1 MWVGSVLITGGAGFI
16 GSHLC
21 DRLIQY
27 GYDVIVLDNE
37 STGRKGNVNPKAK
50 YIHGDILNPVDLD
63 SAFDRDVDIVFHL
76 AAQVSN
82 IKSFEDPA
90 YYLAVNVQGTLDVLK
105 KCLEK
110 QIPRLLYASSMH
122 VYGQPTQVPTPETAP
137 CNPLSYYGITKYAAE
152 RFVHRTAEREDLDFV
167 FNVTS
172 FRMFNVYGPR
182 QSLSNPYQGVVG
194 VFIGNLIRNEPLTLY
209 GSGRQSRDFIYIDD
223 VIEAWI
229 AALDAPET
237 YGQVFNLGTG
247 KDMTIL
253 ELIDVLSKMTKQ
265 SPNSLIIR
273 RPALEGDQEHICA
286 DIEKA
291 YRWLKW
297 TPKVD
302 VPEGIRRTLTW
313 ATSNVKIIK

>member
-1 MWVGSVLITGGAGFI
+1 MWGKSVLITGGAGFI

-21 DRLIQY
+21 DHLIQC
-27 GYDVIVLDNE
+27 GYDVIVIDNE
-37 STGRKGNVNPKAK
+37 STGWRVNVNPKAK
-50 YIHGDILNPVDLD
+50 YIRGDILNPVDLD

-90 YYLAVNVQGTLDVLK
+90 YYLAVNVQGTLNILK

-122 VYGQPTQVPTPETAP
+122 VYGQPTQIPTPETAP

-152 RFVHRTAEREDLDFV
+152 RFVHRTAERRDLDFA
-167 FNVTS
+167 FSVTS
-172 FRMFNVYGPR
+172 FRMFNVYGCR
-182 QSLSNPYQGVVG
+182 QRLNNPYQGVVG

-223 VIEAWI
+223 VIKAWI
-229 AALDAPET
+229 EAVDAPET

-247 KDMTIL
+247 KDVTIL
-253 ELIDVLSKMTKQ
+253 KLIEVLLEMTRK
-265 SPNSLIIR
+265 SSNYPIIR
-273 RPALEGDQEHICA
+273 RPPLEGDQEHICA
-286 DIEKA
+286 DIQKV
-291 YRWLKW
+291 YQCLKW

-302 VPEGIRRTLTW
+302 ILEGIRSTLAW
-313 ATSNVKIIK
+313 ATSSVENK

>member
-21 DRLIQY
+21 DRLIQC
-27 GYDVIVLDNE
+27 GYDVIVIDNE
-37 STGRKGNVNPKAK
+37 STGWRGNVNPKAK
-50 YIHGDILNPVDLD
+50 YIHGDILNPADLD
-63 SAFDRDVDIVFHL
+63 SAFDGDVDIVFHL

-82 IKSFEDPA
+82 IKSYKDPI
-90 YYLAVNVQGTLDVLK
+90 YDLAVNTQGTLNVLK

-122 VYGQPTQVPTPETAP
+122 VYGQPTQIPTPETAP

-152 RFVHRTAEREDLDFV
+152 RFVHRTAERGDLDFV

-182 QSLSNPYQGVVG
+182 QSLNNPYQGVVG

-209 GSGRQSRDFIYIDD
+209 GSGQQSRDFIYIDD
-223 VIEAWI
+223 VIGAWI
-229 AALDAPET
+229 AAIDAPET
-237 YGQVFNLGTG
+237 YGHVFNLGTG
-247 KDMTIL
+247 KDKAIL
-253 ELIDVLSKMTKQ
+253 ELIEVLLEMTKQ
-265 SPNSLIIR
+265 SPGYPIIR
-273 RPALEGDQEHICA
+273 KPPLEGDQEHICA
-286 DIEKA
+286 DIQKA
-291 YRWLKW
+291 YRCLKW

-302 VPEGIRRTLTW
+302 MPEGIRRTLTW
-313 ATSNVKIIK
+313 AISNTESK

>member
-1 MWVGSVLITGGAGFI
+1 MRARSVLITGGAGFI

-21 DRLIQY
+21 DRLVRC

-37 STGRKGNVNPKAK
+37 STGWKGNVNPKAK
-50 YIHGDILNPVDLD
+50 YIYGDILRPADLD
-63 SAFDRDVDIVFHL
+63 AAFDRDVNVVFHL

-82 IKSFEDPA
+82 IKSFDDPA
-90 YYLAVNVQGTLDVLK
+90 YYLAVNVQGTLNILK

-122 VYGQPTQVPTPETAP
+122 VYGQPMQIPTSETAP

-152 RFVHRTAEREDLDFV
+152 RFVHRTAERGDLDFA

-182 QSLSNPYQGVVG
+182 QSLNNPYQGVVG
-194 VFIGNLIRNEPLTLY
+194 VFIGNLIRNEPLILY
-209 GSGRQSRDFIYIDD
+209 GSGHQSRDFIYIDD

-229 AALDAPET
+229 AAVDAPET
-237 YGQVFNLGTG
+237 YGQIFNLGIG

-253 ELIDVLSKMTKQ
+253 ELIEVLSEITKR
-265 SPNSLIIR
+265 SPDYPIIR
-273 RPALEGDQEHICA
+273 RPALEGDQGHICA
-286 DIEKA
+286 DIKKA
-291 YRWLKW
+291 YRCLKW

-302 VPEGIRRTLTW
+302 MLEGIRRTLTW
-313 ATSNVKIIK
+313 AISNVESK

>member
-1 MWVGSVLITGGAGFI
+1 MGTGSVLITGGAGFI

-21 DRLIQY
+21 DRLIQC
-27 GYDVIVLDNE
+27 GYDVIVIDNE
-37 STGRKGNVNPKAK
+37 STGSRENVNPKAK
-50 YIHGDILNPVDLD
+50 YIHGDILNPADLD
-63 SAFDRDVDIVFHL
+63 AAFNGDVDIVFHL

-82 IKSFEDPA
+82 IKSFKDPA
-90 YYLAVNVQGTLDVLK
+90 YDLAVNVQGTLNVLE
-105 KCLEK
+105 KCLER

-122 VYGQPTQVPTPETAP
+122 VYGQPAQIPTPETAP

-152 RFVHRTAEREDLDFV
+152 RFVHRTAGRGDLDFV

-182 QSLSNPYQGVVG
+182 QSLNNPYQGVVG

-229 AALDAPET
+229 TTIDAPET

-247 KDMTIL
+247 RDMTIL
-253 ELIDVLSKMTKQ
+253 ELIEALLEMTERN
-265 SPNSLIIR
+265 PNYPIIR

-286 DIEKA
+286 DIQKA
-291 YRWLKW
+291 YRCLKW
-297 TPKVD
+297 SPKVD
-302 VPEGIRRTLTW
+302 ILEGIQRTLTW
-313 ATSNVKIIK
+313 AISSDKNK